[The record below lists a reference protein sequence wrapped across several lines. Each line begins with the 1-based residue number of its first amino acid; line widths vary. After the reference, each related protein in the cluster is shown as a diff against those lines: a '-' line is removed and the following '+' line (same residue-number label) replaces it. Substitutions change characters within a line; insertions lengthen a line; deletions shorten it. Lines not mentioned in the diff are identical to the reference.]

1 MNFNRQFTRRDLYD
15 KLIEEFGTDFTPLK
29 PIFRQAIQASLYKLW
44 QIDKD
49 RISDASF
56 KKLEKDFLYPF
67 CTRVIGFYKEKK
79 TNYKYE
85 KMFAH
90 HQLFFGMKL
99 PDLIDY
105 LIDPEPE
112 QPVPEPGAEPGVEPG
127 AEALPMDVAGAEA
140 MPAAGAEALPA
151 AGVEA
156 VPMDVVNP
164 ADQAGDTAKE
174 KKQLGV
180 SQQNLVGCQVS
191 RGKNKPVFS

>member
-1 MNFNRQFTRRDLYD
+1 MNFNRHFTRRDLYN

-44 QIDKD
+44 DIDKD

-79 TNYKYE
+79 TQYKYE
-85 KMFAH
+85 NMIANHK
-90 HQLFFGMKL
+90 LFFGMKL
-99 PDLIDY
+99 PELIDY
-105 LIDPEPE
+105 LVDPEPE
-112 QPVPEPGAEPGVEPG
+112 PPVPEPRVEPG
-127 AEALPMDVAGAEA
+127 AEALPMDV
-140 MPAAGAEALPA
+140 AGAEALPA

-164 ADQAGDTAKE
+164 PDQAGDTSKE
-174 KKQLGV
+174 KKKLGV
-180 SQQNLVGCQVS
+180 SQENLVGCQVS
-191 RGKNKPVFS
+191 K

>member
-1 MNFNRQFTRRDLYD
+1 MNFNRQFTRRDLFD
-15 KLIEEFGTDFTPLK
+15 KVIEEFGTDFTPLK

-44 QIDKD
+44 DIDKD

-79 TNYKYE
+79 TQYKYE
-85 KMFAH
+85 NMIANHK
-90 HQLFFGMKL
+90 LFFGMKL

-105 LIDPEPE
+105 LVDPEPT
-112 QPVPEPGAEPGVEPG
+112 VEPGVEPGVVPGVGPGVEPGVEPG

-140 MPAAGAEALPA
+140 LPA

-156 VPMDVVNP
+156 APMDVVQP
-164 ADQAGDTAKE
+164 PDQTGDVAKE
-174 KKQLGV
+174 KKKLGV
-180 SQQNLVGCQVS
+180 SQENLVGCQVS
-191 RGKNKPVFS
+191 M